1 MQDGAAFLA
10 GGFQRIAAGVVG
22 QREGTRSWERAVADG
37 GVPGQTLFGIEE
49 AAERGTI
56 IQYLLSAAGQ
66 LCAKVRTG
74 ADRAVVEGLGSF
86 LPVSAPV
93 DCCESGSTLRFLI
106 PIASL
111 TGQKVTFVGR
121 GRLMER
127 PQTVYEKL
135 YQKQSLRF
143 EQSSAGLTVE
153 GTLKSSEYELAGD
166 VSSQFISGLLFALP
180 LLAGDSTLHLIP
192 PVESR
197 SYIEM
202 TRAAQ
207 RRFGVESRWQDENTL
222 FIPGGQKYRPC
233 DYTVEGDYSQAAFP
247 AVLGA
252 VQGGVTLKGLS
263 ADTLQGEAAILDIL
277 RRCGASIRTTDA
289 GIVFEKAPL
298 HGVDIDLADCPDLGP
313 VLMVLGLLCEGTT
326 TIRNAERLRIKESDR
341 IAAME
346 AELRACGGVLESEG
360 GTITIHG
367 CADRLHAPAAPL
379 HGHNDHRVVMSLAV
393 LALAAGLVDWPFT
406 LVRVFAF
413 YPFYACGVLL
423 RPQLARLAAFAAEH
437 RPVRLVAAAGLVLGY
452 GAYFLWV
459 LRADPI
465 MDHSAELFHDV
476 SYAGGDRV
484 QYRVVF
490 YLVGIATTAALTVL
504 ASRWHLLAGLGRHT
518 LTIYLLHL
526 PVQALLVE
534 LGLYDLM
541 RGKAT
546 IVVVLWSVLL
556 AAVTLAVLNLSPVQ
570 RACDAVANCWYKRK

>member
-1 MQDGAAFLA
+1 MEATVAAIEPGRLA
-10 GGFQRIAAGVVG
+10 GTAA
-22 QREGTRSWERAVADG
+22 
-37 GVPGQTLFGIEE
+37 VPPSK
-49 AAERGTI
+49 
-56 IQYLLSAAGQ
+56 SAAH
-66 LCAKVRTG
+66 
-74 ADRAVVEGLGSF
+74 RAVVCAALAAGTSHIGNVEFSQDILATLGAAQQLGAKVERGEHELTITGRGNADGF
-86 LPVSAPV
+86 ATITRPVF
-93 DCCESGSTLRFLI
+93 CNESGSTLRFIL
-106 PIASL
+106 PLFSL
-111 TGQKVTFVGR
+111 TAQKVRFTGA
-121 GRLMER
+121 GRLMQR
-127 PQTVYEKL
+127 PQEIYAQLFER
-135 YQKQSLRF
+135 QGLRF
-143 EQSSAGLTVE
+143 EQNEQGITIFGRLCP
-153 GTLKSSEYELAGD
+153 GTFTLPGN

-207 RRFGVESRWQDENTL
+207 RRFGVESRWQDETTL

-263 ADTLQGEAAILDIL
+263 ADTLQGDAAILDIL
-277 RRCGASIRTTDA
+277 RRCGVSFRTTDA

-393 LALAAGLVDWPFT
+393 LALAAGLELSIDDAEAVQKSWPHFFEAIKP
-406 LVRVFAF
+406 L
-413 YPFYACGVLL
+413 G
-423 RPQLARLAAFAAEH
+423 AE
-437 RPVRLVAAAGLVLGY
+437 V
-452 GAYFLWV
+452 
-459 LRADPI
+459 
-465 MDHSAELFHDV
+465 E
-476 SYAGGDRV
+476 YAG
-484 QYRVVF
+484 
-490 YLVGIATTAALTVL
+490 
-504 ASRWHLLAGLGRHT
+504 
-518 LTIYLLHL
+518 
-526 PVQALLVE
+526 
-534 LGLYDLM
+534 
-541 RGKAT
+541 
-546 IVVVLWSVLL
+546 
-556 AAVTLAVLNLSPVQ
+556 
-570 RACDAVANCWYKRK
+570 

>member
-1 MQDGAAFLA
+1 MNATIKRAP
-10 GGFQRIAAGVVG
+10 GGIG
-22 QREGTRSWERAVADG
+22 GTITAPPSKSMAHRAVLCSALAEG
-37 GVPGQTLFGIEE
+37 ASHIENLE
-49 AAERGTI
+49 FSKDISAT
-56 IQYLLSAAGQ
+56 LSAAGQ

-135 YQKQSLRF
+135 YQEQSLRF

-153 GTLKSSEYELAGD
+153 GTLKSSEYELAGN

-180 LLAGDSTLHLIP
+180 LLAGDSP

-263 ADTLQGEAAILDIL
+263 ADTLQGDAAILDIL
-277 RRCGASIRTTDA
+277 RRCGASFRTTDA

-326 TIRNAERLRIKESDR
+326 VIRNAERLRIKESDR
-341 IAAME
+341 IEAME
-346 AELRACGGVLESEG
+346 MELRKCGGVLSSEG
-360 GTITIHG
+360 GTITITG
-367 CADRLHAPAAPL
+367 CAGALHAPGEVL
-379 HGHNDHRVVMSLAV
+379 SGHNDHRVVMSLAV
-393 LALAAGLVDWPFT
+393 LALAAGLKLPI
-406 LVRVFAF
+406 
-413 YPFYACGVLL
+413 
-423 RPQLARLAAFAAEH
+423 AE
-437 RPVRLVAAAGLVLGY
+437 
-452 GAYFLWV
+452 
-459 LRADPI
+459 
-465 MDHSAELFHDV
+465 AE
-476 SYAGGDRV
+476 
-484 QYRVVF
+484 
-490 YLVGIATTAALTVL
+490 
-504 ASRWHLLAGLGRHT
+504 
-518 LTIYLLHL
+518 
-526 PVQALLVE
+526 
-534 LGLYDLM
+534 
-541 RGKAT
+541 
-546 IVVVLWSVLL
+546 
-556 AAVTLAVLNLSPVQ
+556 AVTKSWPNFFTAIKPLGAEVQ
-570 RACDAVANCWYKRK
+570 DVG

>member
-1 MQDGAAFLA
+1 MLVTIKQAPGGIGGAITAPPSKSMA
-10 GGFQRIAAGVVG
+10 H
-22 QREGTRSWERAVADG
+22 RAVLCSA
-37 GVPGQTLFGIEE
+37 L
-49 AAERGTI
+49 AKGTSHI
-56 IQYLLSAAGQ
+56 GNLEFSKDISATLSAAGQ

-135 YQKQSLRF
+135 YQEQSLRF
-143 EQSSAGLTVE
+143 EPSSAGLTIE

-252 VQGGVTLKGLS
+252 VTGGVTLTGL
-263 ADTLQGEAAILDIL
+263 AEPTLQGDAAILDIL
-277 RRCGASIRTTDA
+277 RRCGADFSRTEQ
-289 GIVFEKAPL
+289 GIVFRKAPL
-298 HGVDIDLADCPDLGP
+298 HGTDIDLADCPDLGP
-313 VLMVLGLLCEGTT
+313 VLMVLGLFCEGQTV
-326 TIRNAERLRIKESDR
+326 IRNAERLRIKESDR
-341 IAAME
+341 IEAME
-346 AELRACGGVLESEG
+346 TELRKCGGVLSSAG
-360 GTITIHG
+360 GTITIEG
-367 CADRLHAPAAPL
+367 CAGALHAPDGVL
-379 HGHNDHRVVMSLAV
+379 SGHNDHRVVMSLSV
-393 LALAAGLVDWPFT
+393 LALAAGL
-406 LVRVFAF
+406 
-413 YPFYACGVLL
+413 
-423 RPQLARLAAFAAEH
+423 RLPIDGAE
-437 RPVRLVAAAGLVLGY
+437 
-452 GAYFLWV
+452 
-459 LRADPI
+459 
-465 MDHSAELFHDV
+465 
-476 SYAGGDRV
+476 
-484 QYRVVF
+484 
-490 YLVGIATTAALTVL
+490 
-504 ASRWHLLAGLGRHT
+504 
-518 LTIYLLHL
+518 
-526 PVQALLVE
+526 
-534 LGLYDLM
+534 
-541 RGKAT
+541 
-546 IVVVLWSVLL
+546 
-556 AAVTLAVLNLSPVQ
+556 AVTKSWPNFFTAIKPLGAEVEDVG
-570 RACDAVANCWYKRK
+570 